1 MLSPNINMKAGT
13 NLSRRSSIFQCNRH
27 QIDWTSSINICTIS
41 RKRTSALF
49 FEKAYSPCGRRKPP
63 PPQKKKKKE
72 EENKEKELSFF
83 YTFQKLKKRHD
94 TGFYYI
100 HSEITADP
108 CNLIG
113 SNGAIYSQKA
123 PFSSKLHLSPTQ
135 WNWKT
140 TQFYKFLK
148 TSSLLDKK
156 SISTD

>member
-1 MLSPNINMKAGT
+1 MQFRGKEPALYFSNKPTRPAGGA
-13 NLSRRSSIFQCNRH
+13 NLP
-27 QIDWTSSINICTIS
+27 TS
-41 RKRTSALF
+41 
-49 FEKAYSPCGRRKPP
+49 PP
-63 PPQKKKKKE
+63 PSKKKKKKKKKE
-72 EENKEKELSFF
+72 KKEEELSFF

-135 WNWKT
+135 
-140 TQFYKFLK
+140 
-148 TSSLLDKK
+148 
-156 SISTD
+156 

>member
-41 RKRTSALF
+41 RKRTGALF
-49 FEKAYSPCGRRKPP
+49 FEQAYSPCGRRK
-63 PPQKKKKKE
+63 KKKKE
-72 EENKEKELSFF
+72 EKKKELSFF

-135 WNWKT
+135 RN
-140 TQFYKFLK
+140 
-148 TSSLLDKK
+148 
-156 SISTD
+156 

>member
-1 MLSPNINMKAGT
+1 MIGHPASTYVQFRGKEPALYFSNKPTRPAG
-13 NLSRRSSIFQCNRH
+13 
-27 QIDWTSSINICTIS
+27 
-41 RKRTSALF
+41 
-49 FEKAYSPCGRRKPP
+49 GP
-63 PPQKKKKKE
+63 PPQKKRRK
-72 EENKEKELSFF
+72 KEKELSFF

-135 WNWKT
+135 
-140 TQFYKFLK
+140 
-148 TSSLLDKK
+148 
-156 SISTD
+156 

>member
-1 MLSPNINMKAGT
+1 MLSPNVNMKPGA
-13 NLSRRSSIFQCNRH
+13 NLSRRSSICYYNRH
-27 QIDWTSSINICTIS
+27 QIDWTSSINKRAIS
-41 RKRTSALF
+41 RKRASALF
-49 FEKAYSPCGRRKPP
+49 FEEAYSPCGRHKPPHLPP
-63 PPQKKKKKE
+63 PPSKKKKKK
-72 EENKEKELSFF
+72 KEKELSFF

-135 WNWKT
+135 
-140 TQFYKFLK
+140 
-148 TSSLLDKK
+148 
-156 SISTD
+156 

>member
-1 MLSPNINMKAGT
+1 MTSDLIIHKILPREFYGAERSWRCTQTCGAFENT
-13 NLSRRSSIFQCNRH
+13 RRFADLWDSTVTMH
-27 QIDWTSSINICTIS
+27 
-41 RKRTSALF
+41 
-49 FEKAYSPCGRRKPP
+49 PP
-63 PPQKKKKKE
+63 PPKKKKKKKKE
-72 EENKEKELSFF
+72 EKKEKELSFF

-100 HSEITADP
+100 HSEIIADP

-140 TQFYKFLK
+140 TQFCKFLK

>member
-1 MLSPNINMKAGT
+1 MKPGA
-13 NLSRRSSIFQCNRH
+13 NLSRRSSIFECNRH
-27 QIDWTSSINICTIS
+27 QIDWTSSINICAIS

-49 FEKAYSPCGRRKPP
+49 SNKPTRPAGGVNP
-63 PPQKKKKKE
+63 PLPKIKKE
-72 EENKEKELSFF
+72 KKEKELSFF

-135 WNWKT
+135 
-140 TQFYKFLK
+140 
-148 TSSLLDKK
+148 
-156 SISTD
+156 

>member
-1 MLSPNINMKAGT
+1 MIGHPASTNVQFRGKEPALYFSKKPTRPAGGT
-13 NLSRRSSIFQCNRH
+13 NLP
-27 QIDWTSSINICTIS
+27 TS
-41 RKRTSALF
+41 
-49 FEKAYSPCGRRKPP
+49 PP
-63 PPQKKKKKE
+63 PPKKKKKR
-72 EENKEKELSFF
+72 KEKELSFF

-135 WNWKT
+135 
-140 TQFYKFLK
+140 
-148 TSSLLDKK
+148 
-156 SISTD
+156 

>member
-1 MLSPNINMKAGT
+1 MYNFEEKNQ
-13 NLSRRSSIFQCNRH
+13 RFIF
-27 QIDWTSSINICTIS
+27 
-41 RKRTSALF
+41 RTSLLALR
-49 FEKAYSPCGRRKPP
+49 EAPPPKKKRRK
-63 PPQKKKKKE
+63 
-72 EENKEKELSFF
+72 KEKELSFF

-135 WNWKT
+135 
-140 TQFYKFLK
+140 
-148 TSSLLDKK
+148 
-156 SISTD
+156 

>member
-1 MLSPNINMKAGT
+1 MIGHPASTYVQFRGKEPALNFLNKPTRPAG
-13 NLSRRSSIFQCNRH
+13 
-27 QIDWTSSINICTIS
+27 
-41 RKRTSALF
+41 
-49 FEKAYSPCGRRKPP
+49 GPP
-63 PPQKKKKKE
+63 PKKKKKKKDE
-72 EENKEKELSFF
+72 KKEKELSFF

-135 WNWKT
+135 
-140 TQFYKFLK
+140 
-148 TSSLLDKK
+148 
-156 SISTD
+156 

>member
-1 MLSPNINMKAGT
+1 MCNFEEKNQRFIFGT
-13 NLSRRSSIFQCNRH
+13 SLL
-27 QIDWTSSINICTIS
+27 
-41 RKRTSALF
+41 ALR
-49 FEKAYSPCGRRKPP
+49 EAQPPHPP
-63 PPQKKKKKE
+63 PHKKKE
-72 EENKEKELSFF
+72 EKKEKELSFF

-135 WNWKT
+135 
-140 TQFYKFLK
+140 
-148 TSSLLDKK
+148 
-156 SISTD
+156 